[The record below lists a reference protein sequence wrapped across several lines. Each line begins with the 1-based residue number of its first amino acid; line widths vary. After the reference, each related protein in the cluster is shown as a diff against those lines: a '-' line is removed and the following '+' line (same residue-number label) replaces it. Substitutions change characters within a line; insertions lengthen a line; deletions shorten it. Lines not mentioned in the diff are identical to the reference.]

1 MTKEDKLQ
9 QEIAEALRKSELLV
23 EALKKLIKKLKD
35 LKPRWKTGFWYPL
48 FIHIPLLHIGL
59 LFATLEKTKY
69 GINLRCGVRWKPPYK
84 GLSKATTLASCCKGI
99 FYAKP

>member
-35 LKPRWKTGFWYPL
+35 LKPR
-48 FIHIPLLHIGL
+48 
-59 LFATLEKTKY
+59 
-69 GINLRCGVRWKPPYK
+69 
-84 GLSKATTLASCCKGI
+84 
-99 FYAKP
+99 